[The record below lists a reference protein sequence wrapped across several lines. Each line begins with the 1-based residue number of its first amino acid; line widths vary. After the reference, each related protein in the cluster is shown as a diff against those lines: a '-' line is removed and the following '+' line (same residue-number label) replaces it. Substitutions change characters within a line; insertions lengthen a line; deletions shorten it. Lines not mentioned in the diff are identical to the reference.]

1 MPETTPRGL
10 TRLAFGGDYN
20 PEQWPESV
28 WDEDVRLMREAGV
41 TMVSVGI
48 FSWALLEPE
57 PGVYD
62 FGWLDRIIGLLHENG
77 VRVDLG
83 TPTVVPPAWF
93 YRAHPDA
100 LPVTADGTR
109 LAFGSRGAICHSN
122 GDYRAAAA
130 NITTQLAE
138 RYADHPALAMW
149 HVHNEYGVPV
159 SACYCDSC
167 AAHFRRW
174 LETTYGSVDGV
185 NEAWGTA
192 FWGQRYA
199 GFEQIDPPRTAAT
212 VGNPGQAL
220 DYKRFADATMREN
233 FRMERDILH
242 RLSPVVPVTTNF
254 MTALSQCDSVDYW
267 AWGREVDIV
276 TNDHYLITDGRR
288 THVNL
293 AMAADLTR
301 SVAGGAPWILLEHST
316 SGINW
321 QPRNPAKAPGQMAR
335 NSLAHVARGSEGAMF
350 FQWRQS
356 RRGAE
361 KFHSAMVP
369 HGGTDTRVWREVVEL
384 GASLDSLS
392 AIRGTRTRADVAVL
406 WDWHSWWA
414 QNLDWRPSEDHDARE
429 RADAFYEALYDRHLT
444 VDFAHPEA
452 DLSAYPL
459 VVVPALYLMT
469 EAAGTNLREYVEN
482 GGTLVVSYFSGIVD
496 EYDAV
501 HEGAYPGALRDVL
514 GLTVE
519 EFSPLLPDQPV
530 RITGP
535 DGSELTGDVWTEFVV
550 PHGAETVWTYADGLT
565 AGHPAVTR
573 HRHGEGTAWYVSTRL
588 AAQGLDALLGRAAE
602 DARLPSRADLPR
614 DVEVVRRNGESGS
627 YVFVVNHTAAEAKV
641 TLEATAPNCSP
652 ANARRAGSPSRRVPS
667 GSYDS
672 TAEPLDSPSPA
683 RPRAAGGGGLT
694 SSGRRSF
701 PSRLPQ
707 APNSPSS
714 QTEFDI
720 GQAR

>member
-28 WDEDVRLMREAGV
+28 WDEDVRLMREARV

-93 YRAHPDA
+93 YRANPDA

-122 GDYRAAAA
+122 GAYRAAAA
-130 NITTQLAE
+130 AITTQLAE

-174 LETTYGSVDGV
+174 LQTTYGGVEGV

-192 FWGQRYA
+192 FWGQHYTSL
-199 GFEQIDPPRTAAT
+199 EQIDPPRTAAT

-233 FRMERDILH
+233 FVMERDILH
-242 RLSPVVPVTTNF
+242 RLSPGVPVTTNF

-316 SGINW
+316 SGVNW
-321 QPRNPAKAPGQMAR
+321 QDRNPSKAPGQMAR
-335 NSLAHVARGSEGAMF
+335 NSLGHVARGSEGAMF

-384 GASLDSLS
+384 GAALDSLS
-392 AIRGTRTRADVAVL
+392 TIRGTRTQADAAVL

-414 QNLDWRPSEDHDARE
+414 QTLDWRPSVDHDARE

-459 VVVPALYLMT
+459 VVVPASYLMT
-469 EAAGTNLREYVEN
+469 EAAGNNLKEYVEN

-496 EYDAV
+496 EHDAV
-501 HEGAYPGALRDVL
+501 HEGAYPGVLRDVL

-519 EFSPLLPDQPV
+519 EFSPLLPDQLV
-530 RITGP
+530 RVTGP
-535 DGSELTGDVWTEFVV
+535 DGSELTGDVWSEFVV
-550 PHGAETVWTYADGLT
+550 PRGAETVWTYADGLA

-573 HRHGEGTAWYVSTRL
+573 HRLGEGTAWYVSTRL
-588 AAQGLDALLGRAAE
+588 AAQGLDALLGWAAE
-602 DARLPSRADLPR
+602 DARLAPRAELPH
-614 DVEVVRRNGESGS
+614 DVEVVRRSGESGT

-641 TLEATAPNCSP
+641 
-652 ANARRAGSPSRRVPS
+652 
-667 GSYDS
+667 
-672 TAEPLDSPSPA
+672 PLDA
-683 RPRAAGGGGLT
+683 HGTELLTGERAADHLVVPTGAV
-694 SSGRRSF
+694 RVV
-701 PSRLPQ
+701 RL
-707 APNSPSS
+707 
-714 QTEFDI
+714 D
-720 GQAR
+720 G

>member
-28 WDEDVRLMREAGV
+28 WHEDVRLMREAGV

-48 FSWALLEPE
+48 FSWALLEPS

-62 FGWLDRIIGLLHENG
+62 FGWLDRILGLLHENG
-77 VRVDLG
+77 IRVDLG

-93 YRAHPDA
+93 YRAHPEA
-100 LPVTADGTR
+100 LPVTAEGVR
-109 LAFGSRGAICHSN
+109 YEFGSRGAICHSN
-122 GDYRAAAA
+122 ADYRDAAAR
-130 NITTQLAE
+130 ITTRLAE
-138 RYADHPALAMW
+138 RYRDHPALAMW

-174 LETTYGSVDGV
+174 LTDTHGGVEAV

-192 FWGQRYA
+192 FWGQRYTDL
-199 GFEQIDPPRTAAT
+199 EQINPPRATPT

-220 DYKRFADATMREN
+220 DYKRFADATIREN
-233 FRMERDILH
+233 FRAERDILH
-242 RLSPVVPVTTNF
+242 RLSPGVPVTTNF
-254 MTALSQCDSVDYW
+254 MTALSQCDSMDYW
-267 AWGREVDIV
+267 AWGREVDLV

-301 SVAGGAPWILLEHST
+301 SVAGGAPWLLLEHST
-316 SGINW
+316 SGVNW
-321 QPRNPAKAPGQMAR
+321 QPRNPAKAPGEMAR

-361 KFHSAMVP
+361 KFHSAMLP
-369 HGGTDTRVWREVVEL
+369 HGGTETRVWREVVEL
-384 GASLDSLS
+384 GASLDALS
-392 AIRGTRTRADVAVL
+392 QIAGTRTRADVALL
-406 WDWHSWWA
+406 WDWQSWWA
-414 QNLDWRPSEDHDARE
+414 QNLQWRPTEDHDPRE
-429 RADAFYEALYDRHLT
+429 RADSFYEALYDRHLT

-469 EAAGTNLREYVEN
+469 EAAGNNLREYVEN

-496 EYDAV
+496 EHDAV
-501 HEGAYPGALRDVL
+501 HEGAHPGPLRDVL

-519 EFSPLLPDQPV
+519 EFSPLLGNQRV
-530 RITGP
+530 RVTGP
-535 DGSELTGDVWTEFVV
+535 GDPELTGDVWTEFVV
-550 PHGAETVWTYADGLT
+550 PRGAETVWTYADGLT
-565 AGHPAVTR
+565 AGRPAVTR
-573 HRHGEGTAWYVSTRL
+573 HRLGRGTAWYVSTRL
-588 AAQGLDALLGRAAE
+588 DTHGLDEVLDRAAR
-602 DARLPSRADLPR
+602 DARLAPRADLPR
-614 DVEVVRRNGESGS
+614 DVEVVRRTDEPGGRTFL
-627 YVFVVNHTAAEAKV
+627 FVINHTAADVKV
-641 TLEATAPNCSP
+641 PLETP
-652 ANARRAGSPSRRVPS
+652 GTELLT
-667 GSYDS
+667 G
-672 TAEPLDSPSPA
+672 E
-683 RPRAAGGGGLT
+683 RAAG
-694 SSGRRSF
+694 
-701 PSRLPQ
+701 RLPVP
-707 APNSPSS
+707 AGAVRVVRL
-714 QTEFDI
+714 D
-720 GQAR
+720 G

>member
-1 MPETTPRGL
+1 MPDTSPQGL

-28 WDEDVRLMREAGV
+28 WQEDVRLMREAGV

-48 FSWALLEPE
+48 FSWALLEPAR
-57 PGVYD
+57 GQYD
-62 FGWLDRIIGLLHENG
+62 FGWLDRIIGLLHDNG
-77 VRVDLG
+77 IRVDLG
-83 TPTVVPPAWF
+83 TPTVVPPVWF
-93 YRAHPDA
+93 YREHPEA
-100 LPVTADGTR
+100 LPVAADGTR
-109 LAFGSRGAICHSN
+109 YAFGSRGAICHSSAA
-122 GDYRAAAA
+122 YRAAAA
-130 NITTQLAE
+130 NITTRLAE

-174 LETTYGSVDGV
+174 LETTYGGIEAV
-185 NEAWGTA
+185 NAAWGTA

-199 GFEQIDPPRTAAT
+199 SFEDITPPRTAPT

-220 DYKRFADATMREN
+220 DFKRFADATMREN
-233 FRMERDILH
+233 FTAERDILH
-242 RLSPVVPVTTNF
+242 RLAPGVPVTTNF

-301 SVAGGAPWILLEHST
+301 SVGGGAPWILLEHST

-321 QPRNPAKAPGQMAR
+321 QPRNPAKAPGEMAR

-384 GASLDSLS
+384 GASLDALS
-392 AIRGTRTRADVAVL
+392 PIRGSRTEADVAVL
-406 WDWHSWWA
+406 WDWQSWWA
-414 QNLDWRPSEDHDARE
+414 QNLAWRPSEDADPRE

-444 VDFAHPEA
+444 VDFAHPES
-452 DLSAYPL
+452 DLSTYPL

-469 EAAGTNLREYVEN
+469 EAAGNNLRAYVAG
-482 GGTLVVSYFSGIVD
+482 GGTLVVSFFSGIVD
-496 EYDAV
+496 EHDAV
-501 HEGAYPGALRDVL
+501 HDGAYPGALRDVL

-519 EFSPLLPDQPV
+519 EFSPLLAGETV
-530 RITGP
+530 RLTGA
-535 DGSELTGDVWTEFVV
+535 DGAELTGDVWSEFVV
-550 PHGAETVWTYADGLT
+550 PRGAETVWSFADGLA
-565 AGHPAVTR
+565 AGRPAVTR
-573 HRHGEGTAWYVSTRL
+573 HRLGEGTAWYVSTRL
-588 AAQGLDALLGRAAE
+588 GAEGLDTVLARAAD
-602 DARLPSRADLPR
+602 DAGITPRELPR
-614 DVEVVRRNGESGS
+614 DVEVVRRSGENAD
-627 YVFVVNHTAAEAKV
+627 YLFAINHTAGDVKV
-641 TLEATAPNCSP
+641 PLESAGTELLTGDP
-652 ANARRAGSPSRRVPS
+652 ASGHLAVPAGAVRVVR
-667 GSYDS
+667 
-672 TAEPLDSPSPA
+672 LD
-683 RPRAAGGGGLT
+683 G
-694 SSGRRSF
+694 
-701 PSRLPQ
+701 
-707 APNSPSS
+707 
-714 QTEFDI
+714 
-720 GQAR
+720 

>member
-10 TRLAFGGDYN
+10 SRLAFGGDYN

-28 WDEDVRLMREAGV
+28 WDEDVRLMCEAGV

-57 PGVYD
+57 PGAYD
-62 FGWLDRIIGLLHENG
+62 FGWLDRVMDLLHENG
-77 VRVDLG
+77 IRVDLG
-83 TPTVVPPAWF
+83 TPTVAPPKWF

-122 GDYRAAAA
+122 SAYRAAAA
-130 NITTQLAE
+130 GITTRLAE
-138 RYADHPALAMW
+138 RYGGHPGLAMW

-159 SACYCDSC
+159 SACWCDSC

-174 LETTYGSVDGV
+174 LETRYGGVDGV

-192 FWGQRYA
+192 FWGQHYTSL
-199 GFEQIDPPRTAAT
+199 EQIDPPRTAAT

-233 FRMERDILH
+233 FCAERDILH
-242 RLSPVVPVTTNF
+242 RLSPGVPVTTNF

-316 SGINW
+316 SGVNW
-321 QPRNPAKAPGQMAR
+321 QSRNPAKAPGQMAR

-384 GASLDSLS
+384 GAALDSLS
-392 AIRGTRTRADVAVL
+392 TVRGTRTQADVAVL

-414 QNLDWRPSEDHDARE
+414 QSLDWRPSVDHDARE

-459 VVVPALYLMT
+459 VVVPASYLMT
-469 EAAGTNLREYVEN
+469 QEAGRNLARYVEN

-496 EYDAV
+496 EHDAV
-501 HEGAYPGALRDVL
+501 HEGACPGALRDVL

-519 EFSPLLPDQPV
+519 EFSPLLPGQQV
-530 RITGP
+530 RVTGP
-535 DGSELTGDVWTEFVV
+535 VGPELTGDVWSEFVV
-550 PHGAETVWTYADGLT
+550 PRGAETVWTYTDGLA
-565 AGHPAVTR
+565 AGRPAVTR
-573 HRHGEGTAWYVSTRL
+573 HRHGRGTAWYVSTRL
-588 AAQGLDALLGRAAE
+588 TARGLDALLGRAAE
-602 DARLPSRADLPR
+602 DAGLPSRADLPH
-614 DVEVVRRNGESGS
+614 DVEVVRREGASGS
-627 YVFVVNHTAAEAKV
+627 FVFVVNHTATEAKV
-641 TLEATAPNCSP
+641 
-652 ANARRAGSPSRRVPS
+652 
-667 GSYDS
+667 
-672 TAEPLDSPSPA
+672 PLDGAGTELLSGERTAGRLAVPA
-683 RPRAAGGGGLT
+683 GAVRVVHLDG
-694 SSGRRSF
+694 
-701 PSRLPQ
+701 
-707 APNSPSS
+707 
-714 QTEFDI
+714 
-720 GQAR
+720 

>member
-10 TRLAFGGDYN
+10 AGLAFGGDYN
-20 PEQWPESV
+20 PEQWPEHV

-48 FSWALLEPE
+48 FSWALLEPS

-62 FGWLDRIIGLLHENG
+62 FGWLDRNLDLLHDG
-77 VRVDLG
+77 GIRVDLG

-100 LPVTADGTR
+100 LPVTADGVR

-122 GDYRAAAA
+122 ADYRAAAA
-130 NITTQLAE
+130 NITTRLAE

-167 AAHFRRW
+167 ADRFRHW
-174 LETTYGSVDGV
+174 LATVYGTVEAV

-199 GFEQIDPPRTAAT
+199 SFEEISPPRATPT
-212 VGNPGQAL
+212 VGNPAQAL
-220 DYKRFADATMREN
+220 DYRRFADATMREN
-233 FRMERDILH
+233 FTAERDILH
-242 RLSPVVPVTTNF
+242 RLAPGVPVTTNF

-267 AWGREVDIV
+267 AWGRAVDLV

-301 SVAGGAPWILLEHST
+301 SVGGGAPWLLLEHST
-316 SGINW
+316 SGVNW

-335 NSLAHVARGSEGAMF
+335 NSLAHMARGSDGAMF

-361 KFHSAMVP
+361 KFHSAMLP
-369 HGGTDTRVWREVVEL
+369 HGGTGTRVFREVTEL
-384 GASLDSLS
+384 GAAVDSL
-392 AIRGTRTRADVAVL
+392 ALIRGTRTEADVAVL
-406 WDWHSWWA
+406 WDWQSWWA

-429 RADAFYEALYDRHLT
+429 RADAYYEALYDHHLT

-452 DLSAYPL
+452 DLSRYPL

-469 EAAGTNLREYVEN
+469 EAAGNNLRDYVEG
-482 GGTLVVSYFSGIVD
+482 GGTLVVSFFSGIVD
-496 EYDAV
+496 EHDAV
-501 HEGAYPGALRDVL
+501 HEGPYPGALRDVL

-519 EFSPLLPDQPV
+519 EFSPLLRGDRV
-530 RITGP
+530 RLTGP
-535 DGSELTGDVWTEFVV
+535 DGAELDADVWTEFVV
-550 PHGAETVWTYADGLT
+550 PRGAETVWTYADGLT
-565 AGHPAVTR
+565 AGLPAVTR
-573 HRHGEGTAWYVSTRL
+573 HRLGEGTAWYVSTRL
-588 AAQGLDALLGRAAE
+588 AAEGLATLLGRAAE
-602 DARLPSRADLPR
+602 DAGIEPRADLPR
-614 DVEVVRRNGESGS
+614 DVEVVCRAGESGT
-627 YVFVVNHTAAEAKV
+627 FLFAINHTAADVKV
-641 TLEATAPNCSP
+641 
-652 ANARRAGSPSRRVPS
+652 
-667 GSYDS
+667 
-672 TAEPLDSPSPA
+672 PLDTPGTELLTGE
-683 RPRAAGGGGLT
+683 RAAG
-694 SSGRRSF
+694 
-701 PSRLPQ
+701 RLPVP
-707 APNSPSS
+707 AGAVRVVRL
-714 QTEFDI
+714 D
-720 GQAR
+720 G

>member
-10 TRLAFGGDYN
+10 TGLAFGGDYN

-41 TMVSVGI
+41 TMVSAGI
-48 FSWALLEPE
+48 FSWALLQPA

-62 FGWLDRIIGLLHENG
+62 FGWLDRNLDLLHDAG
-77 VRVDLG
+77 IRVDLG

-100 LPVTADGTR
+100 LPVTEDGVR
-109 LAFGSRGAICHSN
+109 LEFGSRGAICHSN
-122 GDYRAAAA
+122 ADYRAAAA
-130 NITTQLAE
+130 NITTKLAE
-138 RYADHPALAMW
+138 RYGDHPALAMW

-159 SACYCDSC
+159 SACYCESC

-174 LETTYGSVDGV
+174 LEREYGTVDGV

-192 FWGQRYA
+192 FWGQHYA
-199 GFEQIDPPRTAAT
+199 AFDEINPPRRTPT
-212 VGNPGQAL
+212 VGNPAQAL
-220 DYKRFADATMREN
+220 DYRRFADATMREN
-233 FRMERDILH
+233 FTAERDILH
-242 RLSPVVPVTTNF
+242 RLSPGVPVTTNF

-267 AWGREVDIV
+267 AWGREADLV

-301 SVAGGAPWILLEHST
+301 SVAGGAPWLLLEHST
-316 SGINW
+316 SGVNW

-335 NSLAHVARGSEGAMF
+335 NSLAHVARGSDGAMF

-361 KFHSAMVP
+361 KFHSAMLP
-369 HGGTDTRVWREVVEL
+369 HGGTETRVFREVTEL
-384 GASLDSLS
+384 GAAIDSL
-392 AIRGTRTRADVAVL
+392 APVRGTRTEADAAVL

-429 RADAFYEALYDRHLT
+429 RADAYYEALYDHHLT

-452 DLSAYPL
+452 DLSRYPL

-469 EAAGTNLREYVEN
+469 EAAGSNLREYVEN

-496 EYDAV
+496 EHDAV
-501 HEGAYPGALRDVL
+501 HEGPYPGALRDVL

-519 EFSPLLPDQPV
+519 EFSPLLRGERV
-530 RITGP
+530 RLDGP
-535 DGSELTGDVWTEFVV
+535 DGAGLDADVWTEFVV
-550 PHGAETVWTYADGLT
+550 PRGAETVWTYADGLT
-565 AGHPAVTR
+565 AGRPAVTR
-573 HRHGEGTAWYVSTRL
+573 HRLGEGTAWYVSTRL
-588 AAQGLDALLGRAAE
+588 GAEGLATLLGRAAE
-602 DARLPSRADLPR
+602 DARIAPRGDLPR
-614 DVEVVRRNGESGS
+614 DVEVVRRTGESGT
-627 YVFVVNHTAAEAKV
+627 FLFAINHTATDAKV
-641 TLEATAPNCSP
+641 PLETP
-652 ANARRAGSPSRRVPS
+652 GTELLT
-667 GSYDS
+667 G
-672 TAEPLDSPSPA
+672 E
-683 RPRAAGGGGLT
+683 RAAG
-694 SSGRRSF
+694 
-701 PSRLPQ
+701 RLAVP
-707 APNSPSS
+707 AGAVRVVRL
-714 QTEFDI
+714 D
-720 GQAR
+720 G

>member
-28 WDEDVRLMREAGV
+28 WQEDVRLMREAGV
-41 TMVSVGI
+41 TLVSVGI
-48 FSWALLEPE
+48 FSWALLEPS
-57 PGVYD
+57 PGRYD
-62 FGWLDRIIGLLHENG
+62 FGWLDRLLDLLHEHG
-77 VRVDLG
+77 IRVDLG
-83 TPTVVPPAWF
+83 TPTVVPPVWF
-93 YRAHPDA
+93 YRAHPEA
-100 LPVTADGTR
+100 LPVTAEGVR
-109 LAFGSRGAICHSN
+109 YAFGSRAAICHSN
-122 GDYRAAAA
+122 ADYREAAAS
-130 NITTQLAE
+130 ITHRLAE
-138 RYADHPALAMW
+138 RYGDHPALAMW

-159 SACYCDSC
+159 SACYCASC

-174 LETTYGSVDGV
+174 LATTYGTVDAV

-192 FWGQRYA
+192 FWGQRY
-199 GFEQIDPPRTAAT
+199 GDFEDINPPRLTPAA
-212 VGNPGQAL
+212 VNPAQAL

-242 RLSPVVPVTTNF
+242 RLSPGVPVTTNF

-267 AWGREVDIV
+267 AWGREVDLV

-301 SVAGGAPWILLEHST
+301 SVAGGAPWLLLEHST
-316 SGINW
+316 SGVNW

-335 NSLAHVARGSEGAMF
+335 NSLAHVARGSEGALF

-384 GASLDSLS
+384 GASVEALS
-392 AIRGTRTRADVAVL
+392 EIRGTRTEADVAVL

-414 QNLDWRPSEDHDARE
+414 QNLDWRPSVDHEARE

-452 DLSAYPL
+452 DLSRYPL

-469 EAAGTNLREYVEN
+469 EAAGRNLKAYVEN

-496 EYDAV
+496 EHDAV
-501 HEGAYPGALRDVL
+501 HEGAYPGPLRDVL

-519 EFSPLLPDQPV
+519 EFSPLLPGERV
-530 RITGP
+530 RVTGP
-535 DGSELTGDVWTEFVV
+535 DGTGLAADVWTEFVV
-550 PHGAETVWTYADGLT
+550 PRGAETVLTYADGLT
-565 AGHPAVTR
+565 AGRPAVTR
-573 HRHGEGTAWYVSTRL
+573 HRLGEGTAWYVSTRL
-588 AAQGLDALLGRAAE
+588 GADGLDALLGRAGE
-602 DARLPSRADLPR
+602 DARLPPRADLPR
-614 DVEVVRRNGESGS
+614 DVEVVRRTGASGT
-627 YVFVVNHTAAEAKV
+627 YLFAVNHTASDVKV
-641 TLEATAPNCSP
+641 PLEAAGTELLTGEP
-652 ANARRAGSPSRRVPS
+652 ATGRLAVPAGAVRVVR
-667 GSYDS
+667 
-672 TAEPLDSPSPA
+672 LD
-683 RPRAAGGGGLT
+683 G
-694 SSGRRSF
+694 
-701 PSRLPQ
+701 
-707 APNSPSS
+707 
-714 QTEFDI
+714 
-720 GQAR
+720 

>member
-28 WDEDVRLMREAGV
+28 WQEDVRLMREAGV
-41 TMVSVGI
+41 TLVSVGI
-48 FSWALLEPE
+48 FSWALLEPA
-57 PGVYD
+57 PGQYD
-62 FGWLDRIIGLLHENG
+62 FGWLDRLLDLLHANG

-83 TPTVVPPAWF
+83 TPTVAPPAWF
-93 YRAHPDA
+93 YRAHPEA
-100 LPVTADGTR
+100 LPVTAEGVR
-109 LAFGSRGAICHSN
+109 YEFGSRAAICHSN
-122 GDYRAAAA
+122 TDYRAAAA
-130 NITTQLAE
+130 AVTTRLAE
-138 RYADHPALAMW
+138 RYGDHPALAMW

-174 LETTYGSVDGV
+174 LESAYGTVEAL

-199 GFEQIDPPRTAAT
+199 GFDEINPPRLTPT
-212 VGNPGQAL
+212 VGNPAQAL

-242 RLSPVVPVTTNF
+242 RLSPGVPVTTNF

-267 AWGREVDIV
+267 AWGREVDLV

-301 SVAGGAPWILLEHST
+301 SVAGGAPWLLLEHST
-316 SGINW
+316 SGVNW

-335 NSLAHVARGSEGAMF
+335 NSLAHVARGSEGALF

-369 HGGTDTRVWREVVEL
+369 HGGTDTRVWREVVQL
-384 GASLDSLS
+384 GAGLDAL
-392 AIRGTRTRADVAVL
+392 APIRGTRTEADVAMV

-414 QNLDWRPSEDHDARE
+414 QSLAWRPSEDHDARE
-429 RADAFYEALYDRHLT
+429 RADAFYETLYDRHLT

-452 DLSAYPL
+452 DLSSYPL

-469 EAAGTNLREYVEN
+469 QAAGRNLKAYVEN

-496 EYDAV
+496 EHDAV
-501 HEGAYPGALRDVL
+501 HEGAHPGALRDVL

-519 EFSPLLPDQPV
+519 EFSPLLPEQLV
-530 RITGP
+530 RVTGP
-535 DGSELTGDVWTEFVV
+535 DGCELSGDVWTEFVV
-550 PHGAETVWTYADGLT
+550 PRGAETVGTYADGLT
-565 AGHPAVTR
+565 AGHPAITR
-573 HRHGEGTAWYVSTRL
+573 HRLGQGTAWYVSTRL
-588 AAQGLDALLGRAAE
+588 AADGLDALLGWALE
-602 DARLPSRADLPR
+602 DARIAPRAGLPR
-614 DVEVVRRNGESGS
+614 DVEVVRRSGAS
-627 YVFVVNHTAAEAKV
+627 GRYLFAINHTAADAKV
-641 TLEATAPNCSP
+641 
-652 ANARRAGSPSRRVPS
+652 
-667 GSYDS
+667 
-672 TAEPLDSPSPA
+672 PLDTSGTELLTGE
-683 RPRAAGGGGLT
+683 RAAG
-694 SSGRRSF
+694 
-701 PSRLPQ
+701 RLSVP
-707 APNSPSS
+707 AGAVRVVRL
-714 QTEFDI
+714 D
-720 GQAR
+720 G

>member
-28 WDEDVRLMREAGV
+28 WQEDVRLMREAGV

-48 FSWALLEPE
+48 FSWALLEPS

-62 FGWLDRIIGLLHENG
+62 FGWLDRVLDLLHENG
-77 VRVDLG
+77 IRVDLG
-83 TPTVVPPAWF
+83 TPTVCPPVWF
-93 YRAHPDA
+93 YRAHPEA
-100 LPVTADGTR
+100 LPVTPDGVR
-109 LAFGSRGAICHSN
+109 HEFGSRAAICHSN
-122 GDYRAAAA
+122 ADYRAAASA
-130 NITTQLAE
+130 ITTKLAE
-138 RYADHPALAMW
+138 HYGDHPALAMW

-174 LETTYGSVDGV
+174 LATTYGTVDAV

-199 GFEQIDPPRTAAT
+199 DFEQINPPRLTPT
-212 VGNPGQAL
+212 SVNPGQAL

-233 FRMERDILH
+233 FVTERDILH
-242 RLSPVVPVTTNF
+242 RLSPGVPVTTNF

-301 SVAGGAPWILLEHST
+301 SVAGGAPWLLLEHST
-316 SGINW
+316 SGVNW

-335 NSLAHVARGSEGAMF
+335 NSLAHVARGSDGAMF

-361 KFHSAMVP
+361 KFHSAMLP
-369 HGGTDTRVWREVVEL
+369 HGGTDTRVWREVTEL
-384 GASLDSLS
+384 GAAVETLRE
-392 AIRGTRTRADVAVL
+392 IRGTRTEADVAVL

-452 DLSAYPL
+452 DLSRYPL

-469 EAAGTNLREYVEN
+469 ETAGHNLKAYVEN
-482 GGTLVVSYFSGIVD
+482 GGTLVVSYFSCIVD
-496 EYDAV
+496 EHDAV
-501 HEGAYPGALRDVL
+501 HEGAYPGPLRDVL

-519 EFSPLLPDQPV
+519 EFSPLLPGERV
-530 RITGP
+530 RVTGP
-535 DGSELTGDVWTEFVV
+535 DGSELSADVWTEFVV
-550 PHGAETVWTYADGLT
+550 PRGAETVCTYADGLT
-565 AGHPAVTR
+565 AGHPAITR
-573 HRHGEGTAWYVSTRL
+573 HSLGEGTAWYVSTRFGTD
-588 AAQGLDALLGRAAE
+588 GLDALLGLAIE
-602 DARLPSRADLPR
+602 DARLAPRADLPR
-614 DVEVVRRNGESGS
+614 DVEVVRRSGDS
-627 YVFVVNHTAAEAKV
+627 GTYLFAFNHTGSDTKV
-641 TLEATAPNCSP
+641 PLETP
-652 ANARRAGSPSRRVPS
+652 GTELLT
-667 GSYDS
+667 G
-672 TAEPLDSPSPA
+672 EP
-683 RPRAAGGGGLT
+683 AAG
-694 SSGRRSF
+694 
-701 PSRLPQ
+701 RLAVP
-707 APNSPSS
+707 AGAVRVVRL
-714 QTEFDI
+714 D
-720 GQAR
+720 G

>member
-1 MPETTPRGL
+1 MPETTSQGL

-28 WDEDVRLMREAGV
+28 WREDIRLMREAGV
-41 TMVSVGI
+41 SMVSVGI

-57 PGVYD
+57 PGRYD
-62 FGWLDRIIGLLHENG
+62 FGWLDRVLNLLHENG

-100 LPVTADGTR
+100 LPVAADGSR
-109 LAFGSRGAICHSN
+109 YAFGARGAICHSN
-122 GDYRAAAA
+122 ADYRAAAA
-130 NITTQLAE
+130 NITTKLAE

-174 LETTYGSVDGV
+174 LTTVYGGVDAV

-192 FWGQRYA
+192 FWGQRYSTLDEINPA
-199 GFEQIDPPRTAAT
+199 RLTPT
-212 VGNPGQAL
+212 VGNPTQAL
-220 DYKRFADATMREN
+220 DYRRFADATMREN
-233 FRMERDILH
+233 FLAERDILH
-242 RLSPVVPVTTNF
+242 RLSPGVPVTTNF
-254 MTALSQCDSVDYW
+254 MTAFSQCDSVDYW
-267 AWGREVDIV
+267 AWGREVDLV

-301 SVAGGAPWILLEHST
+301 SVAGGAPWLLLEHST
-316 SGINW
+316 SGVNW

-369 HGGTDTRVWREVVEL
+369 HGGTDTRVWREVVAL
-384 GASLDSLS
+384 GATLASLNE
-392 AIRGTRTRADVAVL
+392 IRGTRTIADAAVL

-414 QNLDWRPSEDHDARE
+414 QSLDWRPSEDHDARE
-429 RADAFYEALYDRHLT
+429 RADTFYEALYDRHLT

-469 EAAGTNLREYVEN
+469 EAAGANLRRYVEG

-496 EYDAV
+496 EHDAV

-519 EFSPLLPDQPV
+519 EFSPLLAGDRV
-530 RITGP
+530 RLTGP
-535 DGSELTGDVWTEFVV
+535 DGAGLDADVWTEFVV
-550 PHGAETVWTYADGLT
+550 PRGAETVWAYADGLT
-565 AGHPAVTR
+565 AGRPAVTR
-573 HRHGEGTAWYVSTRL
+573 HRLGDGTAWYVSTRL
-588 AAQGLDALLGRAAE
+588 GVEGLDAVLALAGA
-602 DARLPSRADLPR
+602 DARIAPRADLPR
-614 DVEVVRRNGESGS
+614 DVEVVRRAGERGS
-627 YVFVVNHTAAEAKV
+627 YLFALNHTAVDAKV
-641 TLEATAPNCSP
+641 
-652 ANARRAGSPSRRVPS
+652 
-667 GSYDS
+667 
-672 TAEPLDSPSPA
+672 PLDGPGTELLTGE
-683 RPRAAGGGGLT
+683 RAAG
-694 SSGRRSF
+694 
-701 PSRLPQ
+701 RLAVP
-707 APNSPSS
+707 AGAVRVVRL
-714 QTEFDI
+714 D
-720 GQAR
+720 G

>member
-1 MPETTPRGL
+1 MPDTTPRGL

-28 WDEDVRLMREAGV
+28 WQEDVRLMRQAGV

-48 FSWALLEPE
+48 FSWALLEPS
-57 PGVYD
+57 PGTYD
-62 FGWLDRIIGLLHENG
+62 FGWLDRLMDLLHEHG

-83 TPTVVPPAWF
+83 TPTVVPPVWF
-93 YRAHPDA
+93 YRAHPEA
-100 LPVTADGTR
+100 LPVTAEGVR
-109 LAFGSRGAICHSN
+109 YEFGSRAAVCHSN
-122 GDYRAAAA
+122 ADYRAAAA
-130 NITTQLAE
+130 RITTALAE
-138 RYADHPALAMW
+138 RYGSHPALALW

-174 LETTYGSVDGV
+174 LAAAYGTVDAV
-185 NEAWGTA
+185 NQAWGTA
-192 FWGQRYA
+192 FWGQRYTD
-199 GFEQIDPPRTAAT
+199 FEQISPPRLTPAT
-212 VGNPGQAL
+212 VNPAQAL

-242 RLSPVVPVTTNF
+242 RLSPGVPVTTNF

-267 AWGREVDIV
+267 AWGREVDLV

-301 SVAGGAPWILLEHST
+301 SVAGGAPWLLLEHST
-316 SGINW
+316 SGVNW

-369 HGGTDTRVWREVVEL
+369 HGGTGTRVWREVVEL
-384 GASLDSLS
+384 GSFVDAL
-392 AIRGTRTRADVAVL
+392 AEIRGTRTDADVAVL

-414 QNLDWRPSEDHDARE
+414 QTLDWRPSVDHDARE

-452 DLSAYPL
+452 DVSRYPL

-469 EAAGTNLREYVEN
+469 EAAGRNLTAYVEG

-496 EYDAV
+496 EHDAV
-501 HEGAYPGALRDVL
+501 HEGAYPGPLRDVL

-519 EFSPLLPDQPV
+519 EFSPLLPGERVQ
-530 RITGP
+530 ITGP
-535 DGSELTGDVWTEFVV
+535 DGTELGADVWTEFVV
-550 PHGAETVWTYADGLT
+550 PRGADTVLAYADGPA
-565 AGHPAVTR
+565 AGLPAVTR
-573 HRHGEGTAWYVSTRL
+573 HRLGEGTAWYVSTRL
-588 AAQGLDALLGRAAE
+588 GADGLDTLLGRAAA
-602 DARLPSRADLPR
+602 DARIAPRPDLPR
-614 DVEVVRRNGESGS
+614 DVEVVRRTGESGT
-627 YVFVVNHTAAEAKV
+627 YLFAVNHTGADAKV
-641 TLEATAPNCSP
+641 PLEMPGTELLT
-652 ANARRAGSPSRRVPS
+652 G
-667 GSYDS
+667 
-672 TAEPLDSPSPA
+672 E
-683 RPRAAGGGGLT
+683 RAAG
-694 SSGRRSF
+694 
-701 PSRLPQ
+701 RLAVP
-707 APNSPSS
+707 AGAVRVVRL
-714 QTEFDI
+714 D
-720 GQAR
+720 G

>member
-28 WDEDVRLMREAGV
+28 WQEDVRLMREAGV
-41 TMVSVGI
+41 TLVSVGI
-48 FSWALLEPE
+48 FSWALLEPS
-57 PGVYD
+57 PGRYD
-62 FGWLDRIIGLLHENG
+62 FGWLDRLLDLLHEHG
-77 VRVDLG
+77 IRVDLG
-83 TPTVVPPAWF
+83 TPTVVPPVWF
-93 YRAHPDA
+93 YRAHPEA
-100 LPVTADGTR
+100 LPVTAEGVR
-109 LAFGSRGAICHSN
+109 YAFGSRAAICHSN
-122 GDYRAAAA
+122 ADYREAAAS
-130 NITTQLAE
+130 ITHRLAE
-138 RYADHPALAMW
+138 RYGDHPALAMW

-159 SACYCDSC
+159 SACYCASC
-167 AAHFRRW
+167 ATHFRRW
-174 LETTYGSVDGV
+174 LATTYGTVDVV

-192 FWGQRYA
+192 FWGQRY
-199 GFEQIDPPRTAAT
+199 GDFEDIDPPRLTPAA
-212 VGNPGQAL
+212 VNPAQAL

-242 RLSPVVPVTTNF
+242 RLSPGVPVTTNF

-267 AWGREVDIV
+267 AWGREVDLV

-301 SVAGGAPWILLEHST
+301 SVAGGAPWLLLEHST
-316 SGINW
+316 SGVNW

-335 NSLAHVARGSEGAMF
+335 NSLAHVARGSEGALF

-384 GASLDSLS
+384 GASVETLS
-392 AIRGTRTRADVAVL
+392 EIRGTRTEADVAVL

-414 QNLDWRPSEDHDARE
+414 QNLDWRPSVDHEARE

-452 DLSAYPL
+452 DLSRYPL

-469 EAAGTNLREYVEN
+469 EAAGRNLKAYVEN

-496 EYDAV
+496 EHDAV
-501 HEGAYPGALRDVL
+501 HEGAYPGPLRDVL

-519 EFSPLLPDQPV
+519 EFSPLLPGERV
-530 RITGP
+530 RVTGP
-535 DGSELTGDVWTEFVV
+535 DGTELAADVWTEFVV
-550 PHGAETVWTYADGLT
+550 PRGAETVLTYADGLT
-565 AGHPAVTR
+565 AGRPAVTR
-573 HRHGEGTAWYVSTRL
+573 HRLGEGTAWYVSTRL
-588 AAQGLDALLGRAAE
+588 GADGLDALLGRAGE
-602 DARLPSRADLPR
+602 DARLTPRADLPR
-614 DVEVVRRNGESGS
+614 DVEVVRRTGASGT
-627 YVFVVNHTAAEAKV
+627 YLFAVNHTASDVKV
-641 TLEATAPNCSP
+641 PLEGAGTELLTGEPATGRLAVP
-652 ANARRAGSPSRRVPS
+652 AGAVRVVR
-667 GSYDS
+667 
-672 TAEPLDSPSPA
+672 LDH
-683 RPRAAGGGGLT
+683 
-694 SSGRRSF
+694 
-701 PSRLPQ
+701 
-707 APNSPSS
+707 
-714 QTEFDI
+714 
-720 GQAR
+720 

>member
-1 MPETTPRGL
+1 MPETTPTGL

-28 WDEDVRLMREAGV
+28 WQEDVRLMREAGV

-48 FSWALLEPE
+48 FSWALLEPS

-62 FGWLDRIIGLLHENG
+62 FGWLDRILGLLHENG
-77 VRVDLG
+77 IRVDLG
-83 TPTVVPPAWF
+83 TPTVCPPVWF
-93 YRAHPDA
+93 YRAHPEA
-100 LPVTADGTR
+100 LPVTPDGVR
-109 LAFGSRGAICHSN
+109 HAFGSRAAICHSN
-122 GDYRAAAA
+122 ADYRAAAA
-130 NITTQLAE
+130 NITTRLAE
-138 RYADHPALAMW
+138 RYGDHPALAMW

-174 LETTYGSVDGV
+174 LTTAYGTVDAV

-199 GFEQIDPPRTAAT
+199 SFDDIDPPRTAPT

-233 FRMERDILH
+233 FVMERDVLH
-242 RLSPVVPVTTNF
+242 RHAPGVPVTTNF

-276 TNDHYLITDGRR
+276 SNDHYLITDGRR

-316 SGINW
+316 SGVNW

-335 NSLAHVARGSEGAMF
+335 NSLGHVARGSDGAMF

-361 KFHSAMVP
+361 KFHSSMVP

-384 GASLDSLS
+384 GAALDSLS
-392 AIRGTRTRADVAVL
+392 TIRGTRTEADVAVL

-414 QNLDWRPSEDHDARE
+414 QNLAWRPSEDHDARE

-444 VDFAHPEA
+444 VDFARPDA
-452 DLSAYPL
+452 DLSRYPL

-469 EAAGTNLREYVEN
+469 EAAGHDLRRYVEN

-496 EYDAV
+496 EHDAV

-519 EFSPLLPDQPV
+519 EFSPLLQGDRV
-530 RITGP
+530 RVTGP
-535 DGSELTGDVWTEFVV
+535 DGAELSGDVWSEFVV
-550 PHGAETVWTYADGLT
+550 PRGAETVWTYADGLT
-565 AGHPAVTR
+565 AGRPAVTR
-573 HRHGEGTAWYVSTRL
+573 HRLGEGSAWYVSTRL
-588 AAQGLDALLGRAAE
+588 GQDGLAALLDLAAA
-602 DARLPSRADLPR
+602 DARLAPRADLPR
-614 DVEVVRRNGESGS
+614 DLEVVRRSGDTGT
-627 YVFVVNHTAAEAKV
+627 YLFAINHTDADAKV
-641 TLEATAPNCSP
+641 
-652 ANARRAGSPSRRVPS
+652 
-667 GSYDS
+667 
-672 TAEPLDSPSPA
+672 PLDAPGTELLTGE
-683 RPRAAGGGGLT
+683 RAAG
-694 SSGRRSF
+694 
-701 PSRLPQ
+701 RLAVP
-707 APNSPSS
+707 AGAVRVVRL
-714 QTEFDI
+714 D
-720 GQAR
+720 G

>member
-10 TRLAFGGDYN
+10 SRLAFGGDYN

-57 PGVYD
+57 PGTYD
-62 FGWLDRIIGLLHENG
+62 FGWLDRVMDLLHENG
-77 VRVDLG
+77 IRVDLG
-83 TPTVVPPAWF
+83 TPTVAPPKWF

-122 GDYRAAAA
+122 SAYRAAAA
-130 NITTQLAE
+130 GITTRLAE
-138 RYADHPALAMW
+138 RYGGHPGLAMW

-159 SACYCDSC
+159 SACWCDSC

-174 LETTYGSVDGV
+174 LETRYRGVDGV

-192 FWGQRYA
+192 FWGQHYTSL
-199 GFEQIDPPRTAAT
+199 EQIDPPRTAAT

-233 FRMERDILH
+233 FCAERDILH
-242 RLSPVVPVTTNF
+242 RLSPGVPVTTNF

-316 SGINW
+316 SGVNW
-321 QPRNPAKAPGQMAR
+321 QSRNPAKAPGQMAR

-384 GASLDSLS
+384 GAALDSLS
-392 AIRGTRTRADVAVL
+392 TVRGTRTQADVAVL

-414 QNLDWRPSEDHDARE
+414 QNLDWRPSVDHDARE

-459 VVVPALYLMT
+459 VVVPASYLMT
-469 EAAGTNLREYVEN
+469 EAAGRNLTRYVEN

-496 EYDAV
+496 EHDAV
-501 HEGAYPGALRDVL
+501 HQGAYPGALRDVL

-519 EFSPLLPDQPV
+519 EFSPLLPEQLV
-530 RITGP
+530 RVTGP

-565 AGHPAVTR
+565 EGHPAVTR
-573 HRHGEGTAWYVSTRL
+573 HRHGRGTAWYVSTRL
-588 AAQGLDALLGRAAE
+588 TARGLDALLDRSAE
-602 DARLPSRADLPR
+602 DAGLPSRADLPH
-614 DVEVVRRNGESGS
+614 DVEVVRRDGESGS
-627 YVFVVNHTAAEAKV
+627 FVFVVNHTATEAKV
-641 TLEATAPNCSP
+641 
-652 ANARRAGSPSRRVPS
+652 
-667 GSYDS
+667 
-672 TAEPLDSPSPA
+672 PLDGAGTELLTGERTAGRLAVPA
-683 RPRAAGGGGLT
+683 GAVRVV
-694 SSGRRSF
+694 
-701 PSRLPQ
+701 RLD
-707 APNSPSS
+707 A
-714 QTEFDI
+714 
-720 GQAR
+720 

>member
-1 MPETTPRGL
+1 MPETSPKGL

-28 WDEDVRLMREAGV
+28 WQDDVRLMREAGV

-48 FSWALLEPE
+48 FSWALLEPSRGE
-57 PGVYD
+57 YD
-62 FGWLDRIIGLLHENG
+62 FGWLDRVIGLLHDHG
-77 VRVDLG
+77 IRVDLG
-83 TPTVVPPAWF
+83 TPTVAPPVWF
-93 YRAHPDA
+93 YREHPDA
-100 LPVTADGTR
+100 LPVTPEGVR
-109 LAFGSRGAICHSN
+109 YEFGSRAAICHSN
-122 GDYRAAAA
+122 ADYRAAAA
-130 NITTQLAE
+130 NITTRLAE
-138 RYADHPALAMW
+138 RYGDHPALAMW

-174 LETTYGSVDGV
+174 LETTYGTVEAV
-185 NEAWGTA
+185 NKAWGTA

-199 GFEQIDPPRTAAT
+199 SFEDVNPPRATPT

-233 FRMERDILH
+233 FRAERDILH
-242 RLSPVVPVTTNF
+242 RLAPGVPVTTNF

-301 SVAGGAPWILLEHST
+301 SVAAGAPWILLEHST
-316 SGINW
+316 SGVNW

-335 NSLAHVARGSEGAMF
+335 NSLGHVARGSEGAMF

-384 GASLDSLS
+384 GASLDSLG
-392 AIRGTRTRADVAVL
+392 AIRGTRTEADVAVL

-414 QNLDWRPSEDHDARE
+414 QNLDWRPSEDADPRE

-452 DLSAYPL
+452 DLSRYPL

-469 EAAGTNLREYVEN
+469 EAAGNNLREYVAN

-496 EYDAV
+496 EHDAV

-519 EFSPLLPDQPV
+519 EFSPLLQGGSV
-530 RITGP
+530 RLTGP
-535 DGSELTGDVWTEFVV
+535 DGSELAGDVWTEFVV
-550 PHGAETVWTYADGLT
+550 PRGAETVWTYADGLT

-573 HRHGEGTAWYVSTRL
+573 HRLGEGTAWYVSTRL
-588 AAQGLDALLGRAAE
+588 GPEGLDTLLGRAAE
-602 DARLPSRADLPR
+602 DAAIAPRADLPH
-614 DVEVVRRNGESGS
+614 DVEVVRRSGETGS
-627 YVFVVNHTAAEAKV
+627 YLFAINHTTTDAKV
-641 TLEATAPNCSP
+641 PLET
-652 ANARRAGSPSRRVPS
+652 S
-667 GSYDS
+667 G
-672 TAEPLDSPSPA
+672 TELLTGE
-683 RPRAAGGGGLT
+683 RAAG
-694 SSGRRSF
+694 
-701 PSRLPQ
+701 RLAVP
-707 APNSPSS
+707 AGAVRVVRL
-714 QTEFDI
+714 D
-720 GQAR
+720 G

>member
-10 TRLAFGGDYN
+10 SRLAFGGDYN

-57 PGVYD
+57 PGAYD
-62 FGWLDRIIGLLHENG
+62 FGWLDRVMDLLHDNG
-77 VRVDLG
+77 IRVDLG
-83 TPTVVPPAWF
+83 TPTVAPPKWF

-122 GDYRAAAA
+122 SAYRAAAA
-130 NITTQLAE
+130 GITIRLAE
-138 RYADHPALAMW
+138 RYGDHPGLAMW

-159 SACYCDSC
+159 SACWCDSC

-174 LETTYGSVDGV
+174 LETRYGGVDGV

-192 FWGQRYA
+192 FWGQHYTSL
-199 GFEQIDPPRTAAT
+199 EQIDPPRTAAT

-233 FRMERDILH
+233 FCAERDILH
-242 RLSPVVPVTTNF
+242 RLSPGVPVTTNF

-301 SVAGGAPWILLEHST
+301 SVAGGDPWILLEHST
-316 SGINW
+316 SGVNW
-321 QPRNPAKAPGQMAR
+321 QSRNPAKAPGQMAR

-384 GASLDSLS
+384 GATLDSLS
-392 AIRGTRTRADVAVL
+392 TVRGTRTQADVAVL

-414 QNLDWRPSEDHDARE
+414 QSLDWRPSVDHDARE

-459 VVVPALYLMT
+459 VVVPASYLMT
-469 EAAGTNLREYVEN
+469 QEAGRNLARYVEN

-496 EYDAV
+496 EHDAV
-501 HEGAYPGALRDVL
+501 HEGACPGALRDVL

-519 EFSPLLPDQPV
+519 EFSPLLPGQQV
-530 RITGP
+530 RVTGP
-535 DGSELTGDVWTEFVV
+535 DGPELTGDVWSEFVV
-550 PHGAETVWTYADGLT
+550 PRGAETVWTYADGLA

-573 HRHGEGTAWYVSTRL
+573 HRHGRGTAWYVSTRL
-588 AAQGLDALLGRAAE
+588 TARGLDALLGRAAE
-602 DARLPSRADLPR
+602 DAGLPSRADLPH
-614 DVEVVRRNGESGS
+614 DVEVVRREGASGS
-627 YVFVVNHTAAEAKV
+627 FVFVVNHTATEAKV
-641 TLEATAPNCSP
+641 
-652 ANARRAGSPSRRVPS
+652 
-667 GSYDS
+667 
-672 TAEPLDSPSPA
+672 PLDGAGTELLTGERTAGRLAVPA
-683 RPRAAGGGGLT
+683 GAVRVVHLDG
-694 SSGRRSF
+694 
-701 PSRLPQ
+701 
-707 APNSPSS
+707 
-714 QTEFDI
+714 
-720 GQAR
+720 

>member
-10 TRLAFGGDYN
+10 TGLAFGGDYN

-41 TMVSVGI
+41 TMVSAGI
-48 FSWALLEPE
+48 FSWALLQPA

-62 FGWLDRIIGLLHENG
+62 FGWLDRNLDLLHDAG
-77 VRVDLG
+77 IRVDLG

-100 LPVTADGTR
+100 LPVTEDGVR
-109 LAFGSRGAICHSN
+109 LEFGSRGAICHSN
-122 GDYRAAAA
+122 ADYRAAAA
-130 NITTQLAE
+130 NITTKLAE
-138 RYADHPALAMW
+138 RYGDHPALAMW

-159 SACYCDSC
+159 SACYCESC

-174 LETTYGSVDGV
+174 LEREYGTVDGV

-192 FWGQRYA
+192 FWGQHYA
-199 GFEQIDPPRTAAT
+199 AFDEINPPRRTPT
-212 VGNPGQAL
+212 VGNPAQAL
-220 DYKRFADATMREN
+220 DYRRFADATMREN
-233 FRMERDILH
+233 FTAERDILH
-242 RLSPVVPVTTNF
+242 RLSPGVPVTTNF

-267 AWGREVDIV
+267 AWGREADLV

-301 SVAGGAPWILLEHST
+301 SVAGGAPWLLLEHST
-316 SGINW
+316 SGVNW

-335 NSLAHVARGSEGAMF
+335 NSLAHVARGSDGAMF

-361 KFHSAMVP
+361 KFHSAMLP
-369 HGGTDTRVWREVVEL
+369 HGGTETRVFREVTEL
-384 GASLDSLS
+384 GAAIDSL
-392 AIRGTRTRADVAVL
+392 APVRGTRTEADAAVL

-429 RADAFYEALYDRHLT
+429 RADAWYEALYDHHLT

-452 DLSAYPL
+452 DLSRYPL

-469 EAAGTNLREYVEN
+469 EAAGSNLREYVEN

-496 EYDAV
+496 EHDAV
-501 HEGAYPGALRDVL
+501 HEGPYPGALRDVL

-519 EFSPLLPDQPV
+519 EFSPLLRGERV
-530 RITGP
+530 RLDGP
-535 DGSELTGDVWTEFVV
+535 DGAGLDADVWTEFVV
-550 PHGAETVWTYADGLT
+550 PRGAETVWAYADGLT
-565 AGHPAVTR
+565 AGRPAVTR
-573 HRHGEGTAWYVSTRL
+573 HRLGEGTAWYVSTRL
-588 AAQGLDALLGRAAE
+588 GAEGLATLLGRAAE
-602 DARLPSRADLPR
+602 DARIAPRGDLPR
-614 DVEVVRRNGESGS
+614 DVEVVRRTGESGT
-627 YVFVVNHTAAEAKV
+627 FLFAINHTANDAKV
-641 TLEATAPNCSP
+641 PLETP
-652 ANARRAGSPSRRVPS
+652 GTELLT
-667 GSYDS
+667 G
-672 TAEPLDSPSPA
+672 E
-683 RPRAAGGGGLT
+683 RAAG
-694 SSGRRSF
+694 
-701 PSRLPQ
+701 RLAVP
-707 APNSPSS
+707 AGAVRVVRL
-714 QTEFDI
+714 D
-720 GQAR
+720 G

>member
-1 MPETTPRGL
+1 MPETTPKGL

-20 PEQWPESV
+20 PEQWPENV
-28 WDEDVRLMREAGV
+28 WQDDVRLMREAGV

-48 FSWALLEPE
+48 FSWALLEPA
-57 PGVYD
+57 PGAYD
-62 FGWLDRIIGLLHENG
+62 FGWLDRIIDLLHENG
-77 VRVDLG
+77 IRVDLA
-83 TPTVVPPAWF
+83 TPTAAPPVWF
-93 YRAHPDA
+93 YREHPEA
-100 LPVTADGTR
+100 LPVTADGVR
-109 LAFGSRGAICHSN
+109 YEFGSRAAICHSN
-122 GDYRAAAA
+122 ADYRAAAA
-130 NITTQLAE
+130 NIATRLAE
-138 RYADHPALAMW
+138 RYGDHPALAMW

-159 SACYCDSC
+159 SACYCASC

-174 LETTYGSVDGV
+174 LETAYGTVEAV

-199 GFEQIDPPRTAAT
+199 AFGDINPPRTTPT

-220 DYKRFADATMREN
+220 DYRRFADATMREN
-233 FRMERDILH
+233 FVMERDILH
-242 RLSPVVPVTTNF
+242 RLAPGVPVTTNF

-267 AWGREVDIV
+267 AWGREVDLV
-276 TNDHYLITDGRR
+276 SNDHYLITDGRR

-316 SGINW
+316 SGVNW

-335 NSLAHVARGSEGAMF
+335 NSLGHVARGSEGAMF

-361 KFHSAMVP
+361 KFHSSMVP

-384 GASLDSLS
+384 GASLGSLNP
-392 AIRGTRTRADVAVL
+392 IRGTRTEADVAVL

-414 QNLDWRPSEDHDARE
+414 QNLAWRPSEDHDPRE

-452 DLSAYPL
+452 DLSRYPL

-469 EAAGTNLREYVEN
+469 EAAGDNLKAYVEN

-496 EYDAV
+496 ASDAV

-519 EFSPLLPDQPV
+519 EFSPLLQGEHV

-535 DGSELTGDVWTEFVV
+535 DGSELSGDVWTEFVE
-550 PHGAETVWTYADGLT
+550 PRGAETVWTYADGLT
-565 AGHPAVTR
+565 AGRPAVTR
-573 HRHGEGTAWYVSTRL
+573 HRLGEGTAWYVSTRL
-588 AAQGLDALLGRAAE
+588 GAEGLDALLGRAAE
-602 DARLPSRADLPR
+602 DARVAPRADLPR
-614 DVEVVRRNGESGS
+614 DVEVVRRSGDTGS
-627 YVFVVNHTAAEAKV
+627 YLFAINHTATDAKV
-641 TLEATAPNCSP
+641 
-652 ANARRAGSPSRRVPS
+652 
-667 GSYDS
+667 
-672 TAEPLDSPSPA
+672 PLDRSGTELLTGE
-683 RPRAAGGGGLT
+683 RAAG
-694 SSGRRSF
+694 
-701 PSRLPQ
+701 RLAVP
-707 APNSPSS
+707 AGAVRVVRL
-714 QTEFDI
+714 D
-720 GQAR
+720 G

>member
-28 WDEDVRLMREAGV
+28 WQEDVRLMREAGV

-48 FSWALLEPE
+48 FSWALLEPS
-57 PGVYD
+57 PGRYD
-62 FGWLDRIIGLLHENG
+62 FGWLDRLLDLLHEHG
-77 VRVDLG
+77 IRVDLG
-83 TPTVVPPAWF
+83 TPTVVPPVWF
-93 YRAHPDA
+93 YRAHPEA
-100 LPVTADGTR
+100 LPVTAEGVR
-109 LAFGSRGAICHSN
+109 YEFGSRAAICHSN
-122 GDYRAAAA
+122 ADYRSAAAV
-130 NITTQLAE
+130 ITTKLAE
-138 RYADHPALAMW
+138 RYGGHPALAMW

-159 SACYCDSC
+159 SACYCASC

-174 LETTYGSVDGV
+174 LATTYGTVDAV

-199 GFEQIDPPRTAAT
+199 AFEDINPPRLTPAA
-212 VGNPGQAL
+212 VNPGQAL

-242 RLSPVVPVTTNF
+242 RLSPGVPVTTNF

-267 AWGREVDIV
+267 AWGREVDLV

-301 SVAGGAPWILLEHST
+301 SVAGGAPWLLLEHST
-316 SGINW
+316 SGVNW
-321 QPRNPAKAPGQMAR
+321 QLRNPAKAPGQMAR
-335 NSLAHVARGSEGAMF
+335 NSLAHVARGSEGALF

-384 GASLDSLS
+384 GARMEVLS
-392 AIRGTRTRADVAVL
+392 EIRGTRTEADVAVL

-414 QNLDWRPSEDHDARE
+414 QTLDWRPSVDHDARE

-452 DLSAYPL
+452 DLSRYPL

-469 EAAGTNLREYVEN
+469 EAAGRNLKAYVEQ

-496 EYDAV
+496 QHDAV
-501 HEGAYPGALRDVL
+501 HEGSYPGPLRDVL

-519 EFSPLLPDQPV
+519 EFSPLLPGERV
-530 RITGP
+530 RVTGP
-535 DGSELTGDVWTEFVV
+535 DGTELSADVWTEFVV
-550 PHGAETVWTYADGLT
+550 PRGAETVSAYADGPA
-565 AGHPAVTR
+565 AGLPAVTR
-573 HRHGEGTAWYVSTRL
+573 HRLGEGTAWYVSTRL
-588 AAQGLDALLGRAAE
+588 GADGLDALLGRAGE
-602 DARLPSRADLPR
+602 DAGLAPRTDLPR
-614 DVEVVRRNGESGS
+614 DVEVVRRTGASGT
-627 YVFVVNHTAAEAKV
+627 YLFAVNHTGSDAKV
-641 TLEATAPNCSP
+641 PLETA
-652 ANARRAGSPSRRVPS
+652 GTELLT
-667 GSYDS
+667 GD
-672 TAEPLDSPSPA
+672 
-683 RPRAAGGGGLT
+683 RAAG
-694 SSGRRSF
+694 
-701 PSRLPQ
+701 RLAVP
-707 APNSPSS
+707 AGAVRVVRL
-714 QTEFDI
+714 D
-720 GQAR
+720 G

>member
-1 MPETTPRGL
+1 MPDTSPRGL

-28 WDEDVRLMREAGV
+28 WQEDVRLMREAGV

-48 FSWALLEPE
+48 FSWALLEPA
-57 PGVYD
+57 PGEYD
-62 FGWLDRIIGLLHENG
+62 FGWLDRIIGLLHDNG
-77 VRVDLG
+77 IRVDLG
-83 TPTVVPPAWF
+83 TPTVAPPAWF
-93 YRAHPDA
+93 YRAHPEA
-100 LPVTADGTR
+100 LPVTAEGMR
-109 LAFGSRGAICHSN
+109 HEFGSRGAICHSN
-122 GDYRAAAA
+122 ADYRAAAKA
-130 NITTQLAE
+130 ITVKLAE
-138 RYADHPALAMW
+138 RYGDHPALALW

-174 LETTYGSVDGV
+174 LARTYGTVDAV

-192 FWGQRYA
+192 FWGQRYTS
-199 GFEQIDPPRTAAT
+199 FEQINPPRATPT

-220 DYKRFADATMREN
+220 DYKRFADATIREN
-233 FRMERDILH
+233 FRAERDILH
-242 RLSPVVPVTTNF
+242 RLSPGVPVTTNF
-254 MTALSQCDSVDYW
+254 MTALSQCDSIDYW
-267 AWGREVDIV
+267 AWGREVDLV

-293 AMAADLTR
+293 AMAADITR
-301 SVAGGAPWILLEHST
+301 SVAGGSPWLLLEHST

-361 KFHSAMVP
+361 KFHSAMLP

-384 GASLDSLS
+384 GASIDSLRTV
-392 AIRGTRTRADVAVL
+392 RGTRTQADAAML
-406 WDWHSWWA
+406 WDWQSWWA
-414 QNLDWRPSEDHDARE
+414 QNLAWRPSEDHDARE
-429 RADAFYEALYDRHLT
+429 RADSFYEALYDRHLT

-469 EAAGTNLREYVEN
+469 EAAGNNVREYVEN

-496 EYDAV
+496 EHDAV

-519 EFSPLLPDQPV
+519 EFSPLLKDERV
-530 RITGP
+530 RLSGP
-535 DGSELTGDVWTEFVV
+535 DGSELSGDVWTEFVV
-550 PHGAETVWTYADGLT
+550 PRGAETVWTYADGLT
-565 AGHPAVTR
+565 AGRPAVTR
-573 HRHGEGTAWYVSTRL
+573 HRLGKGTAWYVSTRL
-588 AAQGLDALLGRAAE
+588 DAQGLDALVGWAAD
-602 DARLPSRADLPR
+602 DARLTPRADLPR
-614 DVEVVRRNGESGS
+614 DVEVVRRSGESGT
-627 YVFVVNHTAAEAKV
+627 YLFAINHTAGDTKV
-641 TLEATAPNCSP
+641 
-652 ANARRAGSPSRRVPS
+652 
-667 GSYDS
+667 
-672 TAEPLDSPSPA
+672 PLDTPGTELLTGE
-683 RPRAAGGGGLT
+683 RAAG
-694 SSGRRSF
+694 
-701 PSRLPQ
+701 RLPVP
-707 APNSPSS
+707 AGAVRVVRL
-714 QTEFDI
+714 D
-720 GQAR
+720 G

>member
-1 MPETTPRGL
+1 MPETTPQGL
-10 TRLAFGGDYN
+10 TGLAFGGDYN

-28 WDEDVRLMREAGV
+28 WQDDVRLMREAGV

-48 FSWALLEPE
+48 FSWALLEPA
-57 PGVYD
+57 PGVHD
-62 FGWLDRIIGLLHENG
+62 FGWLDRIIDLLHENG
-77 VRVDLG
+77 IRVDLA
-83 TPTVVPPAWF
+83 TPTAAPPVWF
-93 YRAHPDA
+93 YREHPEA
-100 LPVTADGTR
+100 LPVTADGVR
-109 LAFGSRGAICHSN
+109 YEFGSRAAICHSN
-122 GDYRAAAA
+122 ADYRAAAA
-130 NITTQLAE
+130 NIATRLAE
-138 RYADHPALAMW
+138 RYGDHPALAMW

-159 SACYCDSC
+159 SACYCESC

-174 LETTYGSVDGV
+174 LETTYGTVDAV

-199 GFEQIDPPRTAAT
+199 AFEDINPPRTTPT

-220 DYKRFADATMREN
+220 DYRRFADATMREN

-242 RLSPVVPVTTNF
+242 RLAPGVPVTTNF

-267 AWGREVDIV
+267 AWGREVDLV

-316 SGINW
+316 SGVNW

-335 NSLAHVARGSEGAMF
+335 NSLGHVARGSEGAMF

-361 KFHSAMVP
+361 KFHSSMVP

-384 GASLDSLS
+384 GASLDSLRPV
-392 AIRGTRTRADVAVL
+392 RGTRTEADVAVL

-414 QNLDWRPSEDHDARE
+414 QNLAWRPSEDHDPRE

-452 DLSAYPL
+452 DLSQFPL

-469 EAAGTNLREYVEN
+469 QAAGNNLRTYVEN

-496 EYDAV
+496 ASDAV

-519 EFSPLLPDQPV
+519 EFSPLLQGEHV

-535 DGSELTGDVWTEFVV
+535 GGSELSGDVWTEFVE
-550 PHGAETVWTYADGLT
+550 PRGAETVWTYADGLT
-565 AGHPAVTR
+565 AGRPAVTR
-573 HRHGEGTAWYVSTRL
+573 HRLGEGTAWYVSTRL
-588 AAQGLDALLGRAAE
+588 GAEGLDTLLGRAAE
-602 DARLPSRADLPR
+602 DARLAPRADLPR
-614 DVEVVRRNGESGS
+614 DVELVRRSGETGS
-627 YVFVVNHTAAEAKV
+627 YLFALNHTATDAKV
-641 TLEATAPNCSP
+641 
-652 ANARRAGSPSRRVPS
+652 
-667 GSYDS
+667 
-672 TAEPLDSPSPA
+672 PLDTSGTELLTGE
-683 RPRAAGGGGLT
+683 RAAG
-694 SSGRRSF
+694 
-701 PSRLPQ
+701 RLAVP
-707 APNSPSS
+707 AGAVRVVRL
-714 QTEFDI
+714 D
-720 GQAR
+720 G